1 MAKRR
6 LMFVLALAACFVPV
20 CGYALPINLSLFSGG
35 LSVLDSLFLISSGL
49 ILIGI
54 LLMCI
59 AFTKPEKK
67 ILTET
72 EISETSDDFKDE
84 PEAAEEEEQGESAE
98 EQKAT
103 DEAEAEFSEENT
115 EENSEQQENESE
127 SETEQETD
135 EESAEDE
142 DNKESETEEE
152 VQPEINVTLTLT
164 GVENGELKVLPLSD
178 RAVIGRSMRNDIV
191 ITDSTVSGVHCEF
204 TYENEKLYLTDKNS
218 TNGTYING
226 ERIAEKTEVH
236 KGDILEIGRNKFK
249 IGI

>member
-1 MAKRR
+1 MANRR

-59 AFTKPEKK
+59 AFLKPEKK

-84 PEAAEEEEQGESAE
+84 PEAEEEEEEQ
-98 EQKAT
+98 
-103 DEAEAEFSEENT
+103 EENT

>member
-35 LSVLDSLFLISSGL
+35 LSVLDSLFLISIGL

-59 AFTKPEKK
+59 AFLKPEKK

-84 PEAAEEEEQGESAE
+84 PESEEEQEESAE

-103 DEAEAEFSEENT
+103 DEAETEFSEENT
-115 EENSEQQENESE
+115 EESSEQQENEP
-127 SETEQETD
+127 ETEQGTD

-178 RAVIGRSMRNDIV
+178 RAVIGRSVRNDIV

-204 TYENEKLYLTDKNS
+204 TYEDEKLYLTDKNS